1 MKYPI
6 LWAAML
12 GITSLA
18 IAPFSAA
25 LAQDEPGITFE
36 YGYTSDIMMVAGS
49 DHGAGKL
56 NYLDNVDLVF
66 GLNTGGLGL
75 WSGGNLNIY
84 FLSNQGEAL
93 TETVGDMQAT
103 SNIEADGTQS
113 LYEFWYN
120 QSLMDGKIEVLFG
133 VHDLNS
139 EFYTNEAAG
148 LFTNGSFGIGAD
160 LSGSVPGG
168 GGIFNM
174 AATAARVILAP
185 TDKLTIL
192 ATVRDGDP
200 GGDENSDGLGIKW
213 DNDTEGMLVVAEG
226 QYALS
231 GEDDPPQIY
240 RAAFWTH
247 TAPLGKDSD
256 AYSGVYF
263 SVDQPLGGLAAFVA
277 GGIAMGGDPDLGTGV
292 PVPLYMG
299 FGAHTLS
306 ETAGLFDNHEE
317 TLGLAVNFAS
327 IEGMDDMEIVVEAT
341 LAIQISDIFS
351 IQPDVQFV
359 MNPGGDAE
367 MNGGSAIV
375 YGVRTSIG
383 F

>member
-1 MKYPI
+1 MHRFQ
-6 LWAAML
+6 
-12 GITSLA
+12 ITSIA
-18 IAPFSAA
+18 IIFMVLLCSSV
-25 LAQDEPGITFE
+25 LAQDEGGITFE
-36 YGYTSDIMMVAGS
+36 YGYTSDIMLVSGV
-49 DHGAGKL
+49 DIGENRL
-56 NYLDNVDLVF
+56 NYLDNVDLVLGF
-66 GLNTGGLGL
+66 DTEKLGL

-93 TETVGDMQAT
+93 TETVGDFQAT

-120 QSLMDGKIEVLFG
+120 QSLMDGMIEVLFG

-174 AATAARVILAP
+174 AAAAARVIFAP

-213 DNDTEGMLVVAEG
+213 DSDTEGMLIVAEG

-231 GEDDPPQIY
+231 GEDDPPQVY
-240 RAAFWTH
+240 RAGFWTH
-247 TAPLGKDSD
+247 TAPRGADSD

-263 SVDQPLGGLAAFVA
+263 SVDQPLGGIAAFVA
-277 GGIAMGGDPDLGTGV
+277 GGIAMGGDADAGTAV

-306 ETAGLFDNHEE
+306 ETAGLFDDHAE

-327 IEGMDDMEIVVEAT
+327 IEGMDNMEIVVEAT
-341 LAIQISDIFS
+341 WAIEISDIFS

-359 MNPGGDAE
+359 LNPGGDADRNE
-367 MNGGSAIV
+367 GGCIV